1 MQDFSDIPGHEGLMP
16 GGMAIAA
23 VPIPATLLTAGVLGL
38 VYLAITL
45 WVVARRAKGRIMIGD
60 GGDADM
66 LARIRAHANFN
77 EYVPFLLLL
86 MAGIEL
92 SRGHGGAGGGGYLWG
107 CGAALVLA
115 RIAHAIGM
123 VRPAPNPFRALG
135 ALVTWTL
142 LLGLS
147 LWAIW
152 LVLAP
157 PMPPGDYI

>member
-1 MQDFSDIPGHEGLMP
+1 MQDFSDIPGHQGLIAP
-16 GGMAIAA
+16 AMAGT

-38 VYLAITL
+38 VYLAITVWL
-45 WVVARRAKGRIMIGD
+45 VARRVKGRILIGD

-77 EYVPFLLLL
+77 EYVPLLLLL

-92 SRGHGGAGGGGYLWG
+92 SRGSGALWG
-107 CGAALVLA
+107 SGAALVVA

-123 VRPAPNPFRALG
+123 ARPAPNPFRALG
-135 ALVTWTL
+135 AVVTWAL
-142 LLGLS
+142 LLGFS
-147 LWAIW
+147 VWAIW

-157 PMPPGDYI
+157 PASPGNYV